1 MAMDQ
6 IFGIAGSA
14 LNAQTVRMNAIA
26 SNLANAGTVAGSD
39 QDAFRAKRTVFK
51 SIMEQFGTKDP
62 ASQGN
67 YEGGVKVSEIKDDQ
81 SPVRRVMDPGNPLA
95 DKEGYI
101 YTSNVNEMG
110 EMVDMMA
117 ASRSYQNNVEVINTA
132 RQLMMRT
139 LEITRA

>member
-1 MAMDQ
+1 MAFDK

-14 LNAQTVRMNAIA
+14 LTAQSVRMNLTA
-26 SNLANAGTVAGSD
+26 SNLANAGTVSGTE
-39 QDAFRAKRTVFK
+39 QEAFRGKRPIFK
-51 SIMEQFGTKDP
+51 AILEQ
-62 ASQGN
+62 QGPGQVVD
-67 YEGGVKVSEIKDDQ
+67 YQGGVSIAQIQDDPT
-81 SPVRRVMDPGNPLA
+81 PVRRVMDPGNPVA
-95 DKEGYI
+95 DKEGYV

>member
-1 MAMDQ
+1 MALDQ

-14 LNAQTVRMNAIA
+14 LNAQSVRMNTIA
-26 SNLANAGTVAGSD
+26 STVANAGTVAGTD

-51 SIMEQFGTKDP
+51 AIMDQQGSPQDNSYQGGIKVQEISNDP
-62 ASQGN
+62 
-67 YEGGVKVSEIKDDQ
+67 
-81 SPVRRVMDPGNPLA
+81 SPVRRLLDPGNPLA
-95 DKEGYI
+95 DKDGYV

-139 LEITRA
+139 LEITKA

>member
-1 MAMDQ
+1 MALDQ

-14 LNAQTVRMNAIA
+14 LNAQSVRMNLTA
-26 SNLANAGTVAGSD
+26 SNLANAGTVSGTE
-39 QDAFRAKRTVFK
+39 QDAYRGKRAIFK
-51 SIMEQFGTKDP
+51 TILEQ
-62 ASQGN
+62 QGPGQQVA
-67 YEGGVKVSEIKDDQ
+67 YQGGVSIEQVQDDPT
-81 SPVRRVMDPGNPLA
+81 PVRRVMDPGNPIA
-95 DKEGYI
+95 DKDGYV